1 MAVPVLSKDFY
12 LCVCVWHIHSLVW
25 NILIRVD
32 VALFSCH
39 SRGRTFDFYFPF
51 LQTAYMCYDLQIN
64 QIRVTSPRTE
74 SRRKPRT
81 LWRHYFGHG
90 GASVKRVSAP
100 LAAPGRLAA
109 CCIANTVQYK
119 QRRRGG
125 KKRLSN
131 TSQHSFGPSSPRSKP
146 TYQILLEACRT
157 TLRIEK
163 QHGRRRAPNRG
174 RKWRDCG
181 RKSMKPCKEFDY
193 TRRRK
198 VCNMSPCKLFFFTAP
213 QSYFARLDEL
223 HNFKGRTRVWIV
235 FLSFLFLIH
244 FIDWR
249 WLARLQFGTLQ
260 LSNTLRRGSAMCR
273 RSEWSHHGQVQ
284 VKAGFGLT
292 FCHI

>member
-146 TYQILLEACRT
+146 TYQVLLEACRT

-198 VCNMSPCKLFFFTAP
+198 VCNMSPCKLFFFYGSPELLCTFRRVAQLQRANTRMNCFSFFP
-213 QSYFARLDEL
+213 FSHPLYRL
-223 HNFKGRTRVWIV
+223 TM
-235 FLSFLFLIH
+235 
-244 FIDWR
+244 
-249 WLARLQFGTLQ
+249 T
-260 LSNTLRRGSAMCR
+260 
-273 RSEWSHHGQVQ
+273 GQVTVWNSSAIQ
-284 VKAGFGLT
+284 HTMPGICNVSSFRMESSWTGT
-292 FCHI
+292 S